1 MSFMNLKP
9 VFVFPDFTGV
19 NVEDLLAWYV
29 GVPGGS
35 FVFPGKSGIDPV
47 HYFRR
52 SWMSTCKRA
61 GIAGGLFHDL
71 RRTAVRNM
79 VRAGIPE
86 RVAMMI
92 SGHKT
97 RSVFQRYDIV
107 DEQDLKKAAQRHARY
122 LAERSENEG

>member
-1 MSFMNLKP
+1 MGQPAESEKLSP
-9 VFVFPDFTGV
+9 YVFT
-19 NVEDLLAWYV
+19 
-29 GVPGGS
+29 
-35 FVFPGKSGIDPV
+35 GKSGIDPV

-52 SWMSTCKRA
+52 SWISACKRA
-61 GIAGGLFHDL
+61 GIAGRLFHDL

-79 VRAGIPE
+79 LRAGIPE

-107 DEQDLKKAAQRHARY
+107 DEQDLKRAAQRHAEF
-122 LAERSENEG
+122 LAERSGTAGATVTNMVTIPK